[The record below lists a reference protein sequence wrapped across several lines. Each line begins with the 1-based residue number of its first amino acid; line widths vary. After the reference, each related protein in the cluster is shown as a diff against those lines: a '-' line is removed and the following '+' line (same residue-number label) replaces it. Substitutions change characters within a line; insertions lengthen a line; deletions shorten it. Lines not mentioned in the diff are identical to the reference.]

1 MGHHSDISAHATT
14 WCHLSVARRPMST
27 RGRPRMSIDKLGYEG
42 ERKRRQRAYELSQIV
57 FWRLL
62 TLYPARTSAKIMLLQ
77 RYRSHG
83 VIRMMNRESHH
94 RAMRKGMRLWFR
106 LG

>member
-1 MGHHSDISAHATT
+1 MGPEDRCLRVDGHVYPLITWAMKENEKGDSGATT
-14 WCHLSVARRPMST
+14 SP
-27 RGRPRMSIDKLGYEG
+27 
-42 ERKRRQRAYELSQIV
+42 
-57 FWRLL
+57 
-62 TLYPARTSAKIMLLQ
+62 KIMLLQ